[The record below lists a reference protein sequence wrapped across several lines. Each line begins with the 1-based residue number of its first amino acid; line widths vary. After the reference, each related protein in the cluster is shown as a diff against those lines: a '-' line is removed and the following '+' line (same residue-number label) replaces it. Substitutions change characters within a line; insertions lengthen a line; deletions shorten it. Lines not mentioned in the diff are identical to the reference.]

1 MTEKSGLPAAE
12 MSARH
17 RATVHIDLV
26 TIEVEV
32 EVEVELLR
40 QHGEGL
46 GLRVRDRSGDRKN
59 KRAFPHRRN

>member
-1 MTEKSGLPAAE
+1 MTEKSGLPAAG

-17 RATVHIDLV
+17 RATVQIVLA
-26 TIEVEV
+26 TIEV

-59 KRAFPHRRN
+59 KRAFPHRRD

>member
-32 EVEVELLR
+32 EVADELLR
-40 QHGEGL
+40 HHEKGL
-46 GLRVRDRSGDRKN
+46 GVRVRDRSGGRKN
-59 KRAFPHRRN
+59 KRAFPHHRY